1 MKSTITTE
9 AIEKNAV
16 KSVLVW
22 KRFDKNSVLIMNR
35 IIQTKDTQNLT
46 FDLF

>member
-1 MKSTITTE
+1 MKSTITAE
-9 AIEKNAV
+9 ATEKNSV

-22 KRFDKNSVLIMNR
+22 KRFDKNSVLIRNR
-35 IIQTKDTQNLT
+35 ITPIKDTQTLT